1 MTGPGGPFR
10 CACSIRGQSAASARG
25 RDLSSRGLCIRQY
38 RRPCRLAAEICRQ
51 LDLPVMSVE
60 YPLAP
65 EHPWPAAPDDGEAA
79 TRWVAA
85 NGKALAREV
94 TGLVLSG
101 DRAGGHI

>member
-1 MTGPGGPFR
+1 
-10 CACSIRGQSAASARG
+10 
-25 RDLSSRGLCIRQY
+25 
-38 RRPCRLAAEICRQ
+38 
-51 LDLPVMSVE
+51 MSVE